1 MLGSKNR
8 LISVLD
14 YEKEVLNFSNCIN
27 QVKVVVDKQKDGSRI
42 PGAISIVILM
52 DDFKDGGQSFLKMRS
67 RLKNHLLTKCELS
80 VNDKYLDVV
89 QPLYVKVSVQLWVR
103 LIETDDSFD
112 IQQHLIQVL
121 EHYLDPIENQFWEI
135 GRMVSAKQIGMKLN
149 IEKGSALIERTMI
162 SAMYED
168 ENGQHE
174 ADIDSLAGNPYVLVM
189 SGEHKVHFI

>member
-1 MLGSKNR
+1 
-8 LISVLD
+8 
-14 YEKEVLNFSNCIN
+14 
-27 QVKVVVDKQKDGSRI
+27 
-42 PGAISIVILM
+42 M